1 MKRWLNLRSAVSMF
15 SSPSAPIEISHDDFV
30 ARQSDGSIAIVDVRE
45 PHEFVAGHIPGAI
58 NQPLSSFDPDEL
70 PAGKPIVL
78 VCQAG
83 ARSAKAL
90 HQAVAA
96 GVVDIAHYAPGTGG
110 WRARGGAV
118 VAGS

>member
-1 MKRWLNLRSAVSMF
+1 MSLFPILPAPKIVPPARRALPRS
-15 SSPSAPIEISHDDFV
+15 
-30 ARQSDGSIAIVDVRE
+30 RNVDVRE

-58 NQPLSSFDPDEL
+58 NQPLSSFDPGDL

-90 HQAVAA
+90 QQAKAA
-96 GVVDIAHYAPGTGG
+96 GVEDITHYLPGTGG
-110 WRARGGAV
+110 WRARGGVV
-118 VAGS
+118 VAGAE